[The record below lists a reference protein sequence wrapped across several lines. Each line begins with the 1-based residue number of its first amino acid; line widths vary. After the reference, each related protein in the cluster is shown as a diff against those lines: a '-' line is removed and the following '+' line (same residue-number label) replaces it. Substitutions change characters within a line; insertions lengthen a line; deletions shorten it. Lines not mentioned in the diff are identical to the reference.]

1 MPELPE
7 VETVRRGLA
16 PWMEG
21 RIFAAVK
28 ARVPR
33 LRLPLPDD
41 LGQRLTG
48 RRIGV
53 LGRRGKYLLVPF
65 EGGEVLIVHLG
76 MSGRMTVN
84 QDPELV
90 PGRHDH
96 VIFEIKGKDGE
107 IPAVNI
113 VYNDPRR
120 FGLMALCPADIL
132 ETHPLL
138 ARMGPEPLDP
148 AFDGAMLEGA
158 LKGRRGPI
166 KGALLDQSVVA
177 GIGNIYACEA
187 LYRAGI
193 SPRRK
198 AMTIA
203 GARARRLVEALKI
216 ILNEAILSGGSSL
229 KDHRQPS
236 GDLGYFQHNF
246 AVYGRAGLECPDC
259 TCEIG
264 DTGGISRLVQ
274 SGRSTF
280 FCPRRQR

>member
-33 LRLPLPDD
+33 LRVALPDD

-48 RRIGV
+48 RRIGA
-53 LGRRGKYLLVPF
+53 LGRRGKYLLVPV
-65 EGGEVLIVHLG
+65 EGGEILIVHLG
-76 MSGRMTVN
+76 MSGRLTVN
-84 QDPELV
+84 QSPEFT
-90 PGRHDH
+90 PSRHDH
-96 VIFEIKGKDGE
+96 VIFGLSGHKGE
-107 IPAVNI
+107 LPALSI

-120 FGLMALCPADIL
+120 FGLMALCPADRL

-148 AFDGAMLEGA
+148 AFDAAMLAAA
-158 LKGRRGPI
+158 LTGRRGPI

-198 AMTIA
+198 AATIT
-203 GARARRLVEALKI
+203 GGRARRLVEALKSV
-216 ILNEAILSGGSSL
+216 LGEAILSGGSSL

-246 AVYGRAGLECPDC
+246 AVYGRAGSPCPDC
-259 TCEIG
+259 ACDIG
-264 DTGGISRLVQ
+264 QTGGISRLVQ

>member
-21 RIFAAVK
+21 QVFAAVK
-28 ARVPR
+28 VRVPR

-65 EGGEVLIVHLG
+65 EGDEVLVVHLG
-76 MSGRMTVN
+76 MSGRMPVN
-84 QDPELV
+84 HEPEFA

-96 VIFEIKGKDGE
+96 VIFGLAGGE
-107 IPAVNI
+107 GHPSTTRI

-120 FGLMALCPADIL
+120 FGLMALCPADLL

-203 GARARRLVEALKI
+203 GARARRLVEALKSV
-216 ILNEAILSGGSSL
+216 LEDAISSGGSSL

-236 GDLGYFQHNF
+236 GELGYFQHNF
-246 AVYGRAGLECPDC
+246 AVYGRAGLECPEC

-264 DTGGISRLVQ
+264 ETGGISRLVQ